1 MSVAAYQRASQN
13 SENTKQTEY
22 RAFAIFTRALEQ
34 AEAEG
39 PVAVV
44 KAVADNRQLW
54 LTLQIDLASPEN
66 KLPKELRAQ
75 LISIA
80 IWVNKYSRPA
90 MKREASLEPLI
101 AVNKQIME
109 GLRGTSKPAPPSS
122 DAATSEAPP
131 TTKQIT
137 T

>member
-1 MSVAAYQRASQN
+1 MSVAAYQRATQN
-13 SENTKQTEY
+13 TENPKQTEY

-54 LTLQIDLASPEN
+54 LTLQMDLSSSDN
-66 KLPKELRAQ
+66 KLPKELKAQ

-80 IWVNKYSRPA
+80 IWVERYSVPA
-90 MKREASLEPLI
+90 MKGEASLEPLI
-101 AVNKQIME
+101 SVNKQIME
-109 GLRGTSKPAPPSS
+109 GLKGPPKAASDGTPPPSQ
-122 DAATSEAPP
+122 AGQPTSA
-131 TTKQIT
+131 
-137 T
+137 

>member
-1 MSVAAYQRASQN
+1 MSVAAYQKANQN
-13 SENTKQTEY
+13 TEGPKQTEY

-39 PVAVV
+39 PVAIV

-54 LTLQIDLASPEN
+54 LTLQIDLASEEN
-66 KLPKELRAQ
+66 KLPLELKAQ

-80 IWVNKYSRPA
+80 IWVDKYSVSA

-101 AVNKQIME
+101 TVNKQIME
-109 GLRGTSKPAPPSS
+109 GLRGSQRPASPA
-122 DAATSEAPP
+122 AAT
-131 TTKQIT
+131 
-137 T
+137 

>member
-22 RAFAIFTRALEQ
+22 RAFAIFTRALE
-34 AEAEG
+34 EAETEG
-39 PVAVV
+39 PIAVV
-44 KAVADNRQLW
+44 RAVADNRHLW
-54 LTLQIDLASPEN
+54 LTLQMDLSSSEN
-66 KLPKELRAQ
+66 TLPKELKAQ

-101 AVNKQIME
+101 SVNKQIME
-109 GLRGTSKPAPPSS
+109 GLRGTPNAAAPSS
-122 DAATSEAPP
+122 EGTSTSTPP
-131 TTKQIT
+131 TTKQIET
-137 T
+137 

>member
-22 RAFAIFTRALEQ
+22 RAFAIFTRALEE

-39 PVAVV
+39 PIAIV

-54 LTLQIDLASPEN
+54 LTLQVDLASPEN

-75 LISIA
+75 LLSIA
-80 IWVNKYSRPA
+80 IWVNKYSSAA
-90 MKREASLEPLI
+90 MKKEASLEPLI
-101 AVNKQIME
+101 SVNKEIME
-109 GLRGTSKPAPPSS
+109 GLRGTPKPATPPT
-122 DAATSEAPP
+122 DASTSETPP
-131 TTKQIT
+131 TTKPIST
-137 T
+137 

>member
-22 RAFAIFTRALEQ
+22 RAFAIFTRALEE

-39 PVAVV
+39 LVAIV

-54 LTLQIDLASPEN
+54 LTLQIDLASPDN

-75 LISIA
+75 LLSIA
-80 IWVNKYSRPA
+80 IWVNKYSVAA
-90 MKREASLEPLI
+90 MKNEASLEPLI
-101 AVNKQIME
+101 TVNKQIME
-109 GLRGTSKPAPPSS
+109 GLRGKPTPASPSDKPS
-122 DAATSEAPP
+122 TE
-131 TTKQIT
+131 TKQAEA
-137 T
+137 